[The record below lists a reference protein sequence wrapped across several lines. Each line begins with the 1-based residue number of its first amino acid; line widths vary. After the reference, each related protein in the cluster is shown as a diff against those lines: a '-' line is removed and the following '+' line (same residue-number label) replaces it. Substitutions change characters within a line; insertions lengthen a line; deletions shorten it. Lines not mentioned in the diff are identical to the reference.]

1 MHFKKTKILILA
13 LLLLFAPSLGAKGN
27 GSYIYPLSS
36 PIYSWLEE
44 AYLLE
49 GLGHPSSSK
58 PWSGSEVDNIL
69 SLLEGRAVEE
79 RTAEL
84 MEKAR
89 KENGSHSSEGGDIS
103 FSLSVSPE
111 FYAHINEEEYNLE
124 SSWVHGFD
132 YRNPFLMGEMDISF
146 FDRFHLYSNLSL
158 GWGRTTYK
166 DEWIKLKDMESFIGV
181 GAIVDKDDD
190 KASVVTSSYLY
201 SKPFLFSFPHIDK
214 LNIETPTRNYL
225 STGGEGWFLTLSK
238 DKLEWNKSHIGSFIF
253 DSHLEYQEYL
263 RFKLFR
269 DKLSFEYVMEFFD
282 TDTSNNVMSTGS
294 GIYRLFSAHA
304 ISYRPVPSLLFTLSE
319 DIMYVSDSVD
329 PHYLNPS
336 TLYHN
341 LNNSTLLNAIAHVAF
356 SFSPMKG
363 VNTYGQFV
371 LDQATAPTEASTQAA
386 AWGIS
391 LGIEGAKRIKNGT
404 FTYNVEGAY
413 TTPELYRRQKA
424 DFLLFQRYSTNV
436 NYKRFLFFDYFGF
449 PYGGDSIVMEGEIKY
464 ISHDGW
470 NTGIKGEYLLHGEMG
485 FYTSHSSSNDNTKIP
500 DIKDSTPYKSA
511 NVRYTLSLFGE
522 WRIEDIH
529 YFKEIEIRGAL
540 DWTKG
545 NEDKGDLQFT
555 AGITIKI

>member
-111 FYAHINEEEYNLE
+111 FYADSNEEEYNLE
-124 SSWVHGFD
+124 SSWIHGFD
-132 YRNPFLMGEMDISF
+132 YRNPCLMGEMDISF

-391 LGIEGAKRIKNGT
+391 LGIEGVFKAGKGT
-404 FTYNVEGAY
+404 IEYNAEGAY

-424 DFLLFQRYSTNV
+424 DFLLFQRYSTNI

-449 PYGGDSIVMEGEIKY
+449 PYGGDSVVMEGEIKY

-511 NVRYTLSLFGE
+511 NARYTLSLFGE

-555 AGITIKI
+555 AGITLKI

>member
-111 FYAHINEEEYNLE
+111 FYAHSNEEEYNLE
-124 SSWVHGFD
+124 SSWIHGFD
-132 YRNPFLMGEMDISF
+132 YRNPFLMVEMDISF

-391 LGIEGAKRIKNGT
+391 LGIEGVFKAGKGT
-404 FTYNVEGAY
+404 IEYNAEGAY

-424 DFLLFQRYSTNV
+424 DFLLFQRYSTNI

-449 PYGGDSIVMEGEIKY
+449 PYGGDSVVMEGEIKY

-470 NTGIKGEYLLHGEMG
+470 NTGIKGEYLLHGEME

-511 NVRYTLSLFGE
+511 NARYTLSLFGE

>member
-1 MHFKKTKILILA
+1 MHFKKTKIFILA

-111 FYAHINEEEYNLE
+111 FYAHSNEEEYNLE
-124 SSWVHGFD
+124 SSWIHGFD

-166 DEWIKLKDMESFIGV
+166 DEWTLLKDMPQYSGV
-181 GAIVDKDDD
+181 GAIVSKDDET
-190 KASVVTSSYLY
+190 ASMVTSSYLY
-201 SKPFLFSFPHIDK
+201 SKAFLFSFPDISM

-424 DFLLFQRYSTNV
+424 DFLLFQRYSTNI

-449 PYGGDSIVMEGEIKY
+449 PYGGDSVVMEGEIKY

>member
-111 FYAHINEEEYNLE
+111 FYAHSNEEEYNLE
-124 SSWVHGFD
+124 SSWIHGFD

-238 DKLEWNKSHIGSFIF
+238 DKLQWNKSHIGSFIF

-391 LGIEGAKRIKNGT
+391 LGIEGVFKAGKGT
-404 FTYNVEGAY
+404 IEYNAEGAY

-424 DFLLFQRYSTNV
+424 DFLLFQRYSTNI

-449 PYGGDSIVMEGEIKY
+449 PYGGDSVVMEGEIKY

-545 NEDKGDLQFT
+545 NEDEGDLQFT
-555 AGITIKI
+555 AGISLKI

>member
-111 FYAHINEEEYNLE
+111 FYAHSNEEEYNLE
-124 SSWVHGFD
+124 SSWIHGFD
-132 YRNPFLMGEMDISF
+132 YRKDFLMGEMDVNF
-146 FDRFHLYSNLSL
+146 FDKFHLYSNLSL

-166 DEWIKLKDMESFIGV
+166 DEWTLLKDMPQYSGV
-181 GAIVDKDDD
+181 GAIVSIDDE
-190 KASVVTSSYLY
+190 KASMVTSSYLY
-201 SKPFLFSFPHIDK
+201 SKAFLFSFPDISM
-214 LNIETPTRNYL
+214 LNIETPTRNYI
-225 STGGEGWFLTLSK
+225 STGGDGWFLTLSK

-263 RFKLFR
+263 RFKLFG
-269 DKLSFEYVMEFFD
+269 DKLSFEYVMEYFD
-282 TDTSNNVMSTGS
+282 TDTSNNVKSTGS

-304 ISYRPVPSLLFTLSE
+304 ISYRPVPSLSFTLSE
-319 DIMYVSDSVD
+319 NIMYVSDSVD

-413 TTPELYRRQKA
+413 TTPELYRRENA
-424 DFLLFQRYSTNV
+424 DFLLFQRYSTNL

-449 PYGGDSIVMEGEIKY
+449 PYGGDAIVIEGEGAWESYK
-464 ISHDGW
+464 GW
-470 NTGIKGEYLLHGEMG
+470 KIGVRGEYLLHGKMG
-485 FYTSHSSSNDNTKIP
+485 FFTPHSTTGDNSKVP
-500 DIKDSTPYKSA
+500 DIKDSTPYGEDTK
-511 NVRYTLSLFGE
+511 RYTLSLYGE
-522 WRIEDIH
+522 W
-529 YFKEIEIRGAL
+529 EIMEIRYVKEMDLRFAL
-540 DWTKG
+540 DLTKTTK
-545 NEDKGDLQFT
+545 DSGDFQFS
-555 AGITIKI
+555 AGMTIKI